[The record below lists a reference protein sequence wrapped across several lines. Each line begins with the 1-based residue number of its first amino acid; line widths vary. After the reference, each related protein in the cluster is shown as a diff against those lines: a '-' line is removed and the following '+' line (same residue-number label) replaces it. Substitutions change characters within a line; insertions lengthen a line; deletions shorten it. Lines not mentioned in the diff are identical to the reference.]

1 VLTVSEEILANAESR
16 MKASLKDYHQRL
28 GTVRTGRA
36 SLGILDR
43 VSVDYYGTPT
53 PLNQVA
59 KLAIPDPT
67 LITAQPFD
75 PGTMRAIEKAVMTA
89 GLGLNPSNDG
99 KVIRIPIPPL
109 TEERRKQLV
118 KKVHALRE
126 EAKTAVRQIRREANE
141 EIKRHEKEGQ
151 TSEDDARRAR
161 DEIQKSTD
169 EHTATIDEVT
179 KNKESEL
186 LEI

>member
-1 VLTVSEEILANAESR
+1 MSEEILANAEKR
-16 MKASLKDYHQRL
+16 MSASVKDYQQRL
-28 GTVRTGRA
+28 ATVRTGRA

-43 VSVDYYGTPT
+43 VTVDYYGTPT

-59 KLAIPDPT
+59 KLAIPDST

-75 PGTMRAIEKAVMTA
+75 PGTIRAIEKAVTAA

-126 EAKTAVRQIRREANE
+126 EAKTAVRQVRREANE
-141 EIKRHEKEGQ
+141 EIKRHEKEGR

-169 EHTATIDEVT
+169 EHTTTIDEVT

>member
-1 VLTVSEEILANAESR
+1 MSEEILANAETR
-16 MKASLKDYHQRL
+16 MKASVKDYQQRL
-28 GTVRTGRA
+28 STIRTGRA

-43 VSVDYYGTPT
+43 VTVDYYGTPT

-59 KLAIPDPT
+59 KLAIPDPA

-75 PGTMRAIEKAVMTA
+75 PATTRAIEKAVTAA

-118 KKVHALRE
+118 RKVHSLRE
-126 EAKTAVRQIRREANE
+126 EAKTAVRQIRRDANE
-141 EIKRHEKEGQ
+141 EIKRNEKEGQ

-169 EHTATIDEVT
+169 RYSASIDEVT